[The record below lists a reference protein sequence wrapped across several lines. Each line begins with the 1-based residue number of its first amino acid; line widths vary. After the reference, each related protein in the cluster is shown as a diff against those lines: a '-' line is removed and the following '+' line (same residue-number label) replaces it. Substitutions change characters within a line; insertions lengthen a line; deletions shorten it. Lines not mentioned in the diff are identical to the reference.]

1 MAAYLVVSVREGERV
16 LLERAVAGVSGSW
29 IVHPEPGW
37 PRRLTVVL
45 TIAYAAAEPVGATLT
60 VNGRRETVE

>member
-1 MAAYLVVSVREGERV
+1 VRDGDRV

-29 IVHPEPGW
+29 TWTVQPERGW

-60 VNGRRETVE
+60 VNGRVAAVSAGKR